1 MATETAM
8 DTAAERR
15 GTLKIKVSDE
25 DLRTKISID
34 TIPEVGPNG
43 KVKFVPRPAKDVGK
57 SFYILIDGAPTGFGI
72 YVGKSGNTYRL
83 SLRGPNGFRRVS
95 LGSVF
100 DKSLSEAMDE
110 ARSKAKVIRETG
122 DNPKRSEKIVKDAQ
136 ALESITIGKCMT
148 RYIDKLI
155 KDGKKPSSI
164 NSARDSLARLSRA
177 KVNAAG
183 LQVRDIDAKKAEKI
197 MDDVR
202 LSAMQNSNRIPTHM
216 QTALKPFSDWRVL
229 TDQKLEELGI
239 SGKYV
244 QRVRSAGIAA
254 AEHTITDATRA
265 ISQVI
270 STEWHDAQREKR
282 PAALS
287 YNPLSI
293 LRENNKFRDA
303 KELRKHYERSRT
315 RNPLEDKTL
324 PLVLKAI
331 VARRDEQGGMNRSAA
346 DYLLLTLL
354 FGARRSENAQLLWF
368 DRCTKS
374 ELQNKRVSWVWLPDS
389 PEEINPFTNRAGPQI
404 YFNDTKNN
412 DERFL
417 PVCYFAERILR
428 QRLID
433 RHEVERL
440 APERIRDAQ
449 TAHALLKK
457 KTIDTFTLAKSQRKI
472 EIEVE
477 RPVRAKWVF
486 PARSFKAKKGH
497 YSDSKSILRNIRTD
511 SGLLDLD
518 KEIDIGLTPHDL
530 RRTLGRYAGAMHRG
544 PIVSQMLNH
553 TIPQTREERGAE
565 VSKIYTEQEWGAL
578 RRAFEEVE
586 EAMIGSSPRV
596 WNRLKG
602 TDKPRLDEA
611 NDPPAEIFK
620 AKKKLLVDEEE

>member
-1 MATETAM
+1 MAADTSM
-8 DTAAERR
+8 DTAPKRR
-15 GTLKIKVSDE
+15 QKLKIRLTDE
-25 DLRTKISID
+25 DLRTRVSID

-43 KVKFVPRPAKDVGK
+43 KVKFVPRPAKDAGK
-57 SFYILIDGAPTGFGI
+57 PFYILIEGAPTGFGV
-72 YVGKSGNTYRL
+72 YVGKGAKTYKV
-83 SLRGPNGFRRVS
+83 SLRGPSSFVRMS

-100 DKSLSEAMDE
+100 DLSLEEAFELARAKS
-110 ARSKAKVIRETG
+110 KTVRETG
-122 DNPKRSEKIVKDAQ
+122 ENPKRAEKVARQAQ
-136 ALESITIGKCMT
+136 ALESITIGVCMN
-148 RYIDKLI
+148 RYIEKLI
-155 KDGKKPSSI
+155 SEKKKPSSI
-164 NSARDSLARLSRA
+164 SSARDSLARLSRKEVGA
-177 KVNAAG
+177 TE
-183 LQVRDIDAKKAEKI
+183 LQVRDIDSKKAESI
-197 MDDVR
+197 MDSVR
-202 LSAMQNSNRIPTHM
+202 LSAMQNSNRIPTHL
-216 QTALKPFSDWRVL
+216 QIVLKQFADWSLL
-229 TDQKLEELGI
+229 TDQELEELGI
-239 SGKYV
+239 KGKYV

-254 AEHTITDATRA
+254 AEHTISDATRA
-265 ISQVI
+265 IDLVI
-270 STEWHDAQREKR
+270 KTEGHDAQREKR

-293 LRENNKFRDA
+293 LRENKKFRDA
-303 KELRKHYERSRT
+303 RELRKHYERSRT

-324 PLVLKAI
+324 PLVLKSI
-331 VARRDEQGGMNRSAA
+331 VARRDEQGGMNRGAA

-374 ELQNKRVSWVWLPDS
+374 ELENQRVSWVWLPDS
-389 PEEINPFTNRAGPQI
+389 PDEVNSFTSRPGPQI

-428 QRLID
+428 QRLAD
-433 RHEVERL
+433 RHEIERQ
-440 APERIRDAQ
+440 APGRILDAQ
-449 TAHALLKK
+449 RAHALLKK
-457 KTIDTFTLAKSQRKI
+457 KTIDTIKLAISQRKI
-472 EIEVE
+472 DIEVE
-477 RPVRAKWVF
+477 RPLRAKWVF

-511 SGLLDLD
+511 AGLLDLD
-518 KEIDIGLTPHDL
+518 KEVDIGLTPHDL

-553 TIPQTREERGAE
+553 TIPQTRDDRMAA

-578 RRAFEEVE
+578 RRAFGEVE
-586 EAMIGSSPRV
+586 EAMISSSPRV

-620 AKKKLLVDEEE
+620 AKKKMLMDEEE